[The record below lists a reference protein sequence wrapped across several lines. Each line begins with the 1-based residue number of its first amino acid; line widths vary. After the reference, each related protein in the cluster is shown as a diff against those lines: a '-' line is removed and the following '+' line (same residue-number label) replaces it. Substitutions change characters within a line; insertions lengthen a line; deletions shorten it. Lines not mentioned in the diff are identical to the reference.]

1 MDFKKINKLWQL
13 AGGGLLAPAILVLM
27 ICWLVTDPALDK
39 YQWLLLLH
47 LPILMIHE
55 YEEYILP
62 GGFKEFLNSKSPLAP
77 KVLKEDVPLSEP
89 YLFFVNIIVLWL
101 WIILGAVFAKS
112 IPWVGFGPILLQIL
126 INNVTHTIAFQKK
139 QKGYNPGLITTIVLL
154 MPYNVF
160 VIWYIIKYNV
170 FTQIDWVYGIASG
183 LIVPV
188 LLFTITMT
196 RNKLASKVN

>member
-1 MDFKKINKLWQL
+1 MGFKKINKLWQL
-13 AGGGLLAPAILVLM
+13 AGGGLLAPTILVLM
-27 ICWLVTDPALDK
+27 ICRWITDPNLDK

-62 GGFKEFLNSKSPLAP
+62 GGFKEFLNSRSPLAP
-77 KVLKEDVPLSEP
+77 KTLKEDVPLSEP
-89 YLFFVNIIVLWL
+89 YIFFVNIIILWL
-101 WIILGAVFAKS
+101 WIILGVVFAKT
-112 IPWVGFGPILLQIL
+112 IPWIGVGPILLQLL
-126 INNVTHTIAFQKK
+126 INNITHTIAFQTK
-139 QKGYNPGLITTIVLL
+139 QKGYNPGLITTIFLL
-154 MPYNVF
+154 MPYSTL

-170 FTQIDWVYGIASG
+170 LTQSDWVCGLASG

-188 LLFTITMT
+188 ILFSITMT

>member
-1 MDFKKINKLWQL
+1 MNYKRINKLWQL
-13 AGGGLLAPAILVLM
+13 AGGGLLAPTILVLM
-27 ICWLVTDPALDK
+27 VCWLVTDPTLDK

-101 WIILGAVFAKS
+101 WIILGAVFAKT
-112 IPWVGFGPILLQIL
+112 IPWIGLGPILLQIL

-160 VIWYIIKYNV
+160 VIWYIIKHNV
-170 FTQIDWVYGIASG
+170 FTQNDWIYGLASG

-188 LLFTITMT
+188 ILFSITMT

>member
-1 MDFKKINKLWQL
+1 MNFKKINKLWQL
-13 AGGGLLAPAILVLM
+13 AGGGLLAPTILVLM
-27 ICWLVTDPALDK
+27 ICWLVTDPTLDK

-101 WIILGAVFAKS
+101 WIILGAIFAKT
-112 IPWVGFGPILLQIL
+112 IPWIGVGPILLQIL
-126 INNVTHTIAFQKK
+126 INNITHTIAFQTK
-139 QKGYNPGLITTIVLL
+139 QKGYNPGLITTILLL

-170 FTQIDWVYGIASG
+170 FTQSDWVYGIASG
-183 LIVPV
+183 LIVPAI
-188 LLFTITMT
+188 LFTITMT

>member
-1 MDFKKINKLWQL
+1 MKFKKINKLWQL
-13 AGGGLLAPAILVLM
+13 AGGGLLAPTILVLM
-27 ICWLVTDPALDK
+27 ICWRVTDPTLDK

-62 GGFKEFLNSKSPLAP
+62 GGFKEFLNTKSPLAP

-89 YLFFVNIIVLWL
+89 YVFFVNIIVLWL
-101 WIILGAVFAKS
+101 WIILGAVFAKT
-112 IPWVGFGPILLQIL
+112 IPWIGVGPIFLQLL
-126 INNVTHTIAFQKK
+126 INNITHTIAFQTK
-139 QKGYNPGLITTIVLL
+139 QKGYNPGLITTIFLL
-154 MPYNVF
+154 MPYCVF

-170 FTQIDWVYGIASG
+170 FTQSDWVYGLASG
-183 LIVPV
+183 LVAPAI
-188 LLFTITMT
+188 LFSITMT

>member
-1 MDFKKINKLWQL
+1 MNFKRINKLWQL
-13 AGGGLLAPAILVLM
+13 AGGGLLAPTILVLM
-27 ICWLVTDPALDK
+27 VCWLVTDPTLDK

-55 YEEYILP
+55 YEEYIMP

-101 WIILGAVFAKS
+101 WIILGAVFAKT
-112 IPWVGFGPILLQIL
+112 IPWIGLGPILLQIL

-170 FTQIDWVYGIASG
+170 FTQNDWIYGLASG

-188 LLFTITMT
+188 ILFSITMT